1 MEEIGILDKNNFWLQ
16 NVTQEF
22 YDKEILNKEDY
33 LTARNYTYSLGFK
46 RPLWESGT
54 YIEGM
59 TPEQLEA
66 LNTAR
71 AVEIDNEY
79 TDLIFEVEKKH
90 LGKKM
95 REPNYVYPQITL
107 DEINRLRAE
116 CNQKILE
123 ETGISDYNYRKAI
136 PKLAY

>member
-1 MEEIGILDKNNFWLQ
+1 MNKSYKIYDESGKVTASQMEEPKSG
-16 NVTQEF
+16 
-22 YDKEILNKEDY
+22 
-33 LTARNYTYSLGFK
+33 NYTYEDYDKLYHIPYFDANN
-46 RPLWESGT
+46 GT
-54 YIEGM
+54 FYEGM
-59 TPEQLEA
+59 DTEQLEA

-116 CNQKILE
+116 CNQKILD
-123 ETGISDYNYRKAI
+123 ETGLSDYNYRKSI

>member
-1 MEEIGILDKNNFWLQ
+1 MNKSYKIYDESGKVIASQLEEPKSG
-16 NVTQEF
+16 
-22 YDKEILNKEDY
+22 
-33 LTARNYTYSLGFK
+33 NYTYEDYDKFYHI
-46 RPLWESGT
+46 PYFDANNGT
-54 YIEGM
+54 FYEGM
-59 TPEQLEA
+59 DTEQLEA

-95 REPNYVYPQITL
+95 REPSYIYPQITL

-123 ETGISDYNYRKAI
+123 ETGLSDYNYRKAI

>member
-1 MEEIGILDKNNFWLQ
+1 MNKSYKIYDESGKVIASQLEEPKSG
-16 NVTQEF
+16 
-22 YDKEILNKEDY
+22 
-33 LTARNYTYSLGFK
+33 NYTYEDYDKFYHI
-46 RPLWESGT
+46 PCFDAINGT
-54 YIEGM
+54 FYEGM
-59 TPEQLEA
+59 DTEQLEA

-79 TDLIFEVEKKH
+79 TDFIFEVEKKH